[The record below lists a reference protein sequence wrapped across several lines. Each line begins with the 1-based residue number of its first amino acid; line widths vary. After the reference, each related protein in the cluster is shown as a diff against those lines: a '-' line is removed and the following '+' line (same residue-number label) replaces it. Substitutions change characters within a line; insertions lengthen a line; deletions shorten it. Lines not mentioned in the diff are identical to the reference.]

1 MARSRNRSPWTILGV
16 ASGSDRD
23 TIRRAYAKKLRVTNP
38 EDDPDGFMALREAY
52 EAALLRAGRP
62 QPVACADE
70 DAPAGE
76 DDFDED
82 CRDED
87 DCDDDDCYDDADR
100 DRADS
105 GDADP
110 PRQADQPQ
118 DDSDA
123 SRQRAAD
130 RAEADAFR
138 AACQALVEAL
148 TSPWPA
154 SEADLRGRLTMV
166 LGSPQMFDLG
176 VRDEIEHWLAATI
189 TEHLP
194 RADVLIEPAVAAFG
208 WDHDAS
214 FRGQHP
220 AVRGVLH
227 RLAEWRFVH
236 AAQASDGAVHRGWR
250 ALGRLPSAPWRMRLA
265 ALRPGLSA
273 EVATVIEAL
282 DYDMPGLR
290 DWLDPAAEAWWR
302 AHLAQPQLSLGLL
315 LLPLP
320 AALLWLGLV
329 IAFSPDAPSL
339 PAIALVVALALAT
352 PWAVLRLVLAPQRAF
367 AEHPWDWPDWQRL
380 GWMVGMAALP
390 LLALLPATPF
400 SLVLLIAVAII
411 TLGWATITNPLP
423 TTMKPG
429 VRIGGIV
436 QNLWFFGIIGT
447 NLLPLMTALDGTG
460 WSALALAMGLLW
472 WRTGDVLAG
481 LATRLLPRMAA
492 SGAIALAVVVMAPA
506 VVFTPGMAAPARV
519 HLVAVAAV
527 AAALLLLV
535 ANKAIAPGRA
545 KLWLIVGWVAILGA
559 LVGAIDN
566 GGRNRRSGDEA
577 PMLAPLQSG
586 DLGGV
591 QAPFLRIDGLPGKAP
606 PGGRA
611 AAPLTPIDGWST
623 IFDYPLALLTP
634 GEHVASL
641 RLEIRSDGRIAGCR
655 ATIGSGSAAFDSV
668 TCAGV
673 GQRGQFRP
681 ARDAAGVALASHYV
695 AVVRWAVPRGYRPSA
710 ILARRANAPERTPDS
725 AATRPKPRQSPEK
738 WLVFDE
744 FPDGLFG
751 KSRRYDVDFALD
763 IGTDGRASGCTVIK
777 TTGST
782 RIDAAFCAIMARHAD
797 FEPARDPTGKPVPSR
812 FAASIWWTTGAAA
825 PLPAPL
831 SALLSPPPPPPATC
845 PPDTRATDQ
854 PGIAAPPR
862 RCGTVA
868 IVSGDY
874 PEAAA
879 RAGAT
884 GTTRYELAIG
894 SDGAVTD
901 CRIMGSSGSD
911 LLDARTCEL
920 MRSRARFQ
928 PALGADG
935 VPVAGKAISGMVWKL
950 NDK

>member
-1 MARSRNRSPWTILGV
+1 VARSRNRSPWTILGV

-23 TIRRAYAKKLRVTNP
+23 TIRRAYARKLRVTNP

-62 QPVACADE
+62 QPVASADE
-70 DAPAGE
+70 DASAGE
-76 DDFDED
+76 DD
-82 CRDED
+82 CDED
-87 DCDDDDCYDDADR
+87 DRGDAYCDDDDR
-100 DRADS
+100 SDS
-105 GDADP
+105 DP
-110 PRQADQPQ
+110 VPQVAQPQ
-118 DDSDA
+118 NDSDA

-138 AACQALVEAL
+138 AACRALVEAL

-154 SEADLRGRLTMV
+154 SEADLRGRLAA
-166 LGSPQMFDLG
+166 LLASPQMFDLG
-176 VRDEIEHWLAATI
+176 VRDETEHWLAATI
-189 TEHLP
+189 TDHLP
-194 RADVLIEPAVAAFG
+194 RADALIEPAVAAFG
-208 WDHDAS
+208 WDQDAS
-214 FRGQHP
+214 FRSQHP
-220 AVRGVLH
+220 AVHGVQH

-236 AAQASDGAVHRGWR
+236 AAQAPDGALHKGWR
-250 ALGRLPSAPWRMRLA
+250 ALGRPPRAAWQMRLA

-273 EVATVIEAL
+273 EVATVFEAL

-302 AHLAQPQLSLGLL
+302 AYLAQPRLSLGLL

-320 AALLWLGLV
+320 AGLLWLGLV
-329 IAFSPDAPSL
+329 IAVSPDAPSL
-339 PAIALVVALALAT
+339 PAIVLVVALTLAT

-367 AEHPWDWPDWQRL
+367 AENPWDWPDWKRL
-380 GWMVGMAALP
+380 GWIGGMAALP
-390 LLALLPATPF
+390 LLALLPATPP

-423 TTMKPG
+423 ATMKLG

-436 QNLWFFGIIGT
+436 QTLWFFGIIGT
-447 NLLPLMTALDGTG
+447 NLLPLMTALDGIG
-460 WSALALAMGLLW
+460 WSALALATGLLW
-472 WRTGDVLAG
+472 WRAGDVLAG
-481 LATRLLPRMAA
+481 LAMRLLPRMAA
-492 SGAIALAVVVMAPA
+492 AGAIALAVVLMATA
-506 VVFTPGMAAPARV
+506 VVFTPGMAASARV

-535 ANKAIAPGRA
+535 ANRAIAPGRA
-545 KLWLIVGWVAILGA
+545 KLWLIIGWVAILGA
-559 LVGAIDN
+559 LVGAIGD
-566 GGRNRRSGDEA
+566 GGRNRRSGDGV
-577 PMLAPLQSG
+577 PILAPLQSG
-586 DLGGV
+586 DTGGAR
-591 QAPFLRIDGLPGKAP
+591 APFLRIDGVPGKAL

-623 IFDYPLALLTP
+623 IFDYPPALLTP

-641 RLEIRSDGRIAGCR
+641 RLEIRSDGRIMGCR
-655 ATIGSGSAAFDSV
+655 PTIGSGSAAFDRA
-668 TCAGV
+668 TCAGI

-681 ARDAAGVALASHYV
+681 ARDAAGLAQASHYI
-695 AVVRWAVPRGYRPSA
+695 AVVRWAVPRDYRPPA
-710 ILARRANAPERTPDS
+710 ILARRADAPEGTPDS

-763 IGTDGRASGCTVIK
+763 IGTDGRASGCTVTK
-777 TTGST
+777 TTGSA
-782 RIDAAFCAIMARHAD
+782 RIDTAFCAIMARHAD
-797 FEPARDPTGKPVPSR
+797 FEPARDPAGKPVPLR
-812 FAASIWWTTGAAA
+812 FAASMWWTTGAAA

-831 SALLSPPPPPPATC
+831 SPPPPPPAAC

-868 IVSGDY
+868 VVSGDY

-901 CRIMGSSGSD
+901 CRIVASSGSD
-911 LLDARTCEL
+911 RLDARTCEL

-935 VPVAGKAISGMVWKL
+935 VPVAGKAVSGMVWKI